1 MYLITAKNCA
11 KCKMLRQMLGDKYF
25 FLEVRDA
32 EDEMGTCRRMGIKSV
47 PALVFGEEAFTTE
60 LDTIVEMVETAFK
73 ESHGEKK

>member
-1 MYLITAKNCA
+1 MYLITTKNCS

-60 LDTIVEMVETAFK
+60 LDAIVDVVEDAFEK
-73 ESHGEKK
+73 SHGEK

>member
-1 MYLITAKNCA
+1 MYLITTKNCV

-32 EDEMGTCRRMGIKSV
+32 EDEMGTCRRLGIKSV

-60 LDTIVEMVETAFK
+60 LDAIVDVVEDAFEK
-73 ESHGEKK
+73 SHGEKK